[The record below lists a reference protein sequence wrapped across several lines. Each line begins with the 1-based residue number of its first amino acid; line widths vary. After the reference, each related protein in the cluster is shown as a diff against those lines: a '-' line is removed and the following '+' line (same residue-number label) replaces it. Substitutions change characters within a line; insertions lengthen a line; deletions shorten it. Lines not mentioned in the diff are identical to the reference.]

1 MFSVL
6 ASEVFSGTIT
16 LSEPTQDLI
25 WINKTKSYFGKIEQ
39 VNLYKSEEILS
50 LGVDKSKCSGK
61 IKEYTK
67 KKIQFICLNLEKYSK
82 DNCFGIIYPDEDLKA
97 LTMIYYIE

>member
-6 ASEVFSGTIT
+6 ASEVFSGIIT

-25 WINKTKSYFGKIEQ
+25 WINKTKSCFGKIEQ

-50 LGVDKSKCSGK
+50 LGVDKSISCPLQLMVIVYLFIRLNRFSFLK
-61 IKEYTK
+61 ISVFNIEKNILFLKKFYTN
-67 KKIQFICLNLEKYSK
+67 IHQ
-82 DNCFGIIYPDEDLKA
+82 
-97 LTMIYYIE
+97 